1 MAEGTTITKMKENLE
16 CSLCL
21 ETYSDPKQLQCHH
34 IFCLK
39 CVRTLVLPHQN
50 SLTCPTCRVVTP
62 LPAGG
67 VTGVPSA
74 FQITPFLEIV
84 VKSASVDSCSVH
96 PDKELEF
103 YCETCG
109 VLICY
114 KCALKGG
121 RHYLHDYKEICDV
134 FGAYKRDISSTMAPM
149 EKQLTTIDKA
159 VTEFDKLHS
168 AIVSRQT
175 STKTKINDTAAK
187 LHQNI
192 DARKIQLCSQVDQIT
207 KQKLTR
213 LQTQMQQIK
222 AVQGQYTD
230 SLGSMKRSLKAKNCR
245 ELLKMKRVL
254 QQAKQVASSYR
265 SSVLKPPVESD
276 MLFAATTD
284 VCASHG
290 QMVKCWVVGKVP
302 EQATFWQNYTLTL
315 HASRFVVGPCEDIS
329 KSIDCELVFNNGS
342 RHSVTVHYHGHG
354 EHRITYAPF
363 HVGNCQLHIKVSGQH
378 VAGSPFNMT
387 VSYPTTTTAASFSG
401 ISRDEDDED
410 DYDYYDWRGDSY
422 HDVLSGGD
430 SD

>member
-39 CVRTLVLPHQN
+39 CLRTLVLPHQN

-230 SLGSMKRSLKAKNCR
+230 SLGSMKRSLKAKNYR
-245 ELLKMKRVL
+245 EVLKMKRVL
-254 QQAKQVASSYR
+254 KQAKQLASSFR
-265 SSVLKPPVESD
+265 SSVLKSPVESD

-290 QMVKCWVVGKVP
+290 QIVKCWVVGKVP
-302 EQATFWQNYTLTL
+302 EQAIFWQSYNLTL
-315 HASRFVVGPCEDIS
+315 RASHFVVGPCEDIS
-329 KSIDCELVFNNGS
+329 KSID
-342 RHSVTVHYHGHG
+342 
-354 EHRITYAPF
+354 
-363 HVGNCQLHIKVSGQH
+363 
-378 VAGSPFNMT
+378 
-387 VSYPTTTTAASFSG
+387 
-401 ISRDEDDED
+401 
-410 DYDYYDWRGDSY
+410 
-422 HDVLSGGD
+422 
-430 SD
+430 